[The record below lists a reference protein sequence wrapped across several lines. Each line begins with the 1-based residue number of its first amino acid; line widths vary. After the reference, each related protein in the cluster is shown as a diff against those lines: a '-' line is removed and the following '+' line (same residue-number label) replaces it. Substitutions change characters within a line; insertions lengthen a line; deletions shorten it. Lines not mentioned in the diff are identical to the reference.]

1 MSNFL
6 SVGRSL
12 GKATIAQN
20 NSLMTSLP
28 ASPLEESPKSLES
41 PPALPFVSD
50 DLLPE
55 VYAELRRLAA
65 WKMSSEPGDHTLQ
78 PTALVHEAYLRLLGQ
93 DNPRWQNRAH
103 FFGAAAEAM
112 RRILIERA
120 RRKSRV
126 KHGGGQTR
134 ASFDEIEVAIDADED
149 TLLFVSEA
157 LDKLAAMD
165 PVCAELVKLRFF
177 AGVPNHRAAEMLGL
191 SERTAKRNWAYARAW
206 LKREISSQMQ

>member
-1 MSNFL
+1 
-6 SVGRSL
+6 
-12 GKATIAQN
+12 
-20 NSLMTSLP
+20 MTPS
-28 ASPLEESPKSLES
+28 
-41 PPALPFVSD
+41 PALPQKESTSGDEPALAQPFISD

-93 DNPRWQNRAH
+93 EHPRWQNQAH

-126 KHGGGQTR
+126 KHGGGQIR
-134 ASFDEIEVAIDADED
+134 ASLDEIDVAIDTDED

-157 LDKLAAMD
+157 LDKFAALD

-177 AGVPNHRAAEMLGL
+177 AGVPNHQAAEMLGL

-206 LKREISSQMQ
+206 LKREISSQMP